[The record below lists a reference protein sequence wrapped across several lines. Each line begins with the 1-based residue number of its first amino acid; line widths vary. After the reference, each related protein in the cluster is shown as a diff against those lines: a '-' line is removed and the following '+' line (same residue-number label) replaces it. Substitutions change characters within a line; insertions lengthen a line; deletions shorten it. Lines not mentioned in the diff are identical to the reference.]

1 MIGSLFLLFLCFP
14 LAAPL
19 IIAPLKVSYS
29 TLQKDCYRHKTLL
42 ASSAALF
49 SSIETF
55 KEYALSNRRDDE
67 GYSIELEKVAELF
80 ASNINELSAT
90 QVSLAL
96 KLLGNSISLDN
107 WVVCCASLEAKL
119 LSQLYYHVDEGM
131 Y

>member
-1 MIGSLFLLFLCFP
+1 MIGLLFLLFLCFP

-29 TLQKDCYRHKTLL
+29 TLQKSVYPTTSL

-55 KEYALSNRRDDE
+55 KEYVLSNRRDDE
-67 GYSIELEKVAELF
+67 GYSMELEKVAALF

-96 KLLGNSISLDN
+96 KLLGNSNLTLDKLGSD
-107 WVVCCASLEAKL
+107 VARSLEAKL
-119 LSQLYYHVDEGM
+119 AT
-131 Y
+131 